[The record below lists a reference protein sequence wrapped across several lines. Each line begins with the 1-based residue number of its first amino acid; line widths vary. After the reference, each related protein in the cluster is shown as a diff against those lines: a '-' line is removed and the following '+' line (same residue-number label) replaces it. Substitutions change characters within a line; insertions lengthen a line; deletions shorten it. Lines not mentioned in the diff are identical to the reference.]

1 MKKILFLFLVV
12 MAAGSANAQIQNT
25 SWKGIYN
32 IPDPTEMVLQFKQD
46 TLLLNYSQD
55 GSNAELMNYQMKGD
69 TLIMTK
75 INGIS
80 PCDGV
85 KGSYK
90 LSVKDDKLF
99 MTLIEDSCDARA
111 SAMPQQ
117 PIVKVQ

>member
-1 MKKILFLFLVV
+1 MKKILFLFMIV

-75 INGIS
+75 ISGIS
-80 PCDGV
+80 PCDGI

-117 PIVKVQ
+117 PLVKVQ

>member
-1 MKKILFLFLVV
+1 MKNFLFLFLVV
-12 MAAGSANAQIQNT
+12 MAVGSANAQIENT

-32 IPDPTEMVLQFKQD
+32 IPDPTQMVLQFKKD
-46 TLLLNYSQD
+46 TLLLNYFED
-55 GSNAELMNYQMKGD
+55 GSNAEMMNYQMKGD

-75 INGIS
+75 ISGIS
-80 PCDGV
+80 PCDGI

-117 PIVKVQ
+117 PLVKVQ